1 MAHLAEDP
9 NDPDP
14 DDTPLTAHQIR
25 AKLAVKCALTSSL
38 VDPDDTPLA
47 AHQIRAKLAVTD
59 SCQKK
64 MQA

>member
-25 AKLAVKCALTSSL
+25 SKLAVSACCKQLLLMLMC
-38 VDPDDTPLA
+38 
-47 AHQIRAKLAVTD
+47 
-59 SCQKK
+59 C
-64 MQA
+64 

>member
-25 AKLAVKCALTSSL
+25 AKLAV
-38 VDPDDTPLA
+38 
-47 AHQIRAKLAVTD
+47 TD